1 MLVCVICNQLCTI
14 LLLSQLRAHYY
25 IYTIIITGLKTRAV
39 YTKVTAHW
47 SATTFLQRKLCELIF
62 TGGLTSIDIFFRLS
76 LLFFFWTSCS
86 MEVASKRQAIKR
98 RLWGV
103 RGQKLGGHDKQLVEE
118 ESQATFIE
126 STGVVLFRSAPKCAS
141 TACRTP
147 LG

>member
-1 MLVCVICNQLCTI
+1 MLVCVICVQLCTI

-39 YTKVTAHW
+39 YTNVTAHW
-47 SATTFLQRKLCELIF
+47 SATTFLQRKFCELIF
-62 TGGLTSIDIFFRLS
+62 TGVLTSIDIFFRVS
-76 LLFFFWTSCS
+76 LFFFWTSCS

-118 ESQATFIE
+118 SQATFIE
-126 STGVVLFRSAPKCAS
+126 STGVVPFRSAPKCAS
-141 TACRTP
+141 TAYPTP